1 MARQSRWMLGVA
13 LALLALGPGTSWGA
27 AATTAAVKRENSIY
41 LQRRLAQRISVNL
54 KTCTVPQAFAT
65 LADKARISIDVQQR
79 VYQLL
84 PLGDRTLIS
93 ARFKAVS
100 VRAAMES
107 IVSQLAL
114 RIRQVGGRLVV
125 MPSRALRRTG
135 RRATWV
141 ELNLLRAVSG
151 STVVQIDPQWPADL
165 AKQLGQPIPAVRL
178 PIVSA
183 ALQATAVAAVR
194 RELPESAAQ
203 ALDTYARALHC
214 VWYVRHDR
222 IFVSSAARW
231 VRHQLHR
238 PVFVHAANAPLQVVL
253 ADLARAT
260 GLWLAPAPGLYLA
273 IPTVNVR
280 SDGGSA
286 EQTLAAISGAT
297 GMTWRIE
304 GEHLVIA
311 PPRPLSAVGPR
322 PGDPIMGMI
331 RIPLAGGIHLNLFVR
346 KSQLSAAVRKRLGV
360 RLQHDLDML
369 GTQLAPAPKSP

>member
-1 MARQSRWMLGVA
+1 MAQQSRMMLGVA
-13 LALLALGPGTSWGA
+13 LAVLALGPRTNRGA
-27 AATTAAVKRENSIY
+27 VATTAAVKRENSIY

-100 VRAAMES
+100 VRAAMKS
-107 IVSQLAL
+107 MVRQLVL
-114 RIRQVGGRLVV
+114 RIRRAGGRLVV
-125 MPSRALRRTG
+125 MPSRSLRRSG
-135 RRATWV
+135 RRATWA
-141 ELNLLRAVSG
+141 ELNLLRAVHG
-151 STVVQIDPQWPADL
+151 LTVVHIEANWPADL
-165 AKQLGQPIPAVRL
+165 AKQLHQPIPAVRL
-178 PIVSA
+178 PIVSG
-183 ALQATAVAAVR
+183 ALQAAAVAAVR

-203 ALDTYARALHC
+203 ALNTYARALHC

-253 ADLARAT
+253 ADLSRAT
-260 GLWLAPAPGLYLA
+260 GLWLAPAAGLYLA
-273 IPTVNVR
+273 VPTVNVR

-304 GEHLVIA
+304 GQHLVIA
-311 PPRPLSAVGPR
+311 PPRPLSSVGPQ

-331 RIPLAGGIHLNLFVR
+331 RIPLADGIHLNLFVR
-346 KSQLSAAVRKRLGV
+346 KSQLSAAVRKRLGAK
-360 RLQHDLDML
+360 LQHDLDML
-369 GTQLAPAPKSP
+369 GTQLAPAAKSP